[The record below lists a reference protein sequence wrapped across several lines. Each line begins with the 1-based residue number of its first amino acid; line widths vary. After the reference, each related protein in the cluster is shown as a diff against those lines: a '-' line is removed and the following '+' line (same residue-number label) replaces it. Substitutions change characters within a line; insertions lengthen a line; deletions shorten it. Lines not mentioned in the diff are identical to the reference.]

1 MERSN
6 RNFFI
11 ILTLITLLSLT
22 IFASATYSFLQEYG
36 PGIVNWGTN
45 VKYGGILKEVM
56 PWGPQTLNF
65 NPFVPT
71 NLPTHAIYEPLF
83 YVNMLNGDTTNLLG
97 ISYKFED
104 NNLKLVITTRSGV
117 KWSDGTQFTAQDVA
131 FTFNYIKA
139 YPAIDGYGIWSN
151 ISNVQSVEASGTN
164 TVIFTFS
171 KPNVALFPF
180 IASQPIVPEHIWAN
194 IKDPSTYTN
203 PNPIGTG
210 PFLLKSFSPDRVV
223 LVKNPNYWLTGRPYI
238 DEVDV
243 SYVVSNTTAYLYM
256 LKHEADWSFLFA
268 PDPVKTFVEKDPSV
282 NSIWWPTYSVNAMVL
297 NTQKYPLDNPI
308 FRRALSIAIN
318 KNELEKEV
326 YFGTGGYDPNQA
338 GLIPAQY
345 SWMDPSLEATNNYL
359 NTYNPQEAQKLLAS
373 IGFVKNSAG
382 QLVGPDGKV
391 VPTLNLVVCAGCTD
405 YVSMAG
411 IISQDLKAIGISTN
425 VSQQAGGTYMGSITT
440 GTYDMVIYWGIGG
453 GPTPYYEYYTN
464 LNPAFSASKLGEP
477 VISDISRY
485 TNPIITEALKEYAG
499 TTDLTVQRQAIY
511 KIERVFL
518 DEMPYISLTNRT
530 NFNIYNESTI
540 TGFPSDVYPYS
551 AGGSPGAA
559 IGLGSSDLLMTL
571 LNVHLK

>member
-1 MERSN
+1 MNRARS
-6 RNFFI
+6 I
-11 ILTLITLLSLT
+11 S
-22 IFASATYSFLQEYG
+22 IFLVLVMLVGLFVFGATTYSFVQAYG

-45 VKYGGILKEVM
+45 VKYGGTLKEVM

-97 ISYKFED
+97 TSYKWED
-104 NNLKLVITTRSGV
+104 NNLKLVITTRSDV
-117 KWSDGTQFTAQDVA
+117 KWSDGIPFTAKDVA
-131 FTFNYIKA
+131 FTFNYIKE
-139 YPAIDGYGIWSN
+139 YPAIDGYGIWSKT
-151 ISNVQSVEASGTN
+151 SNVQSVKASGSD

-171 KPNVALFPF
+171 KPNVALLPY
-180 IASQPIVPEHIWAN
+180 IASQPIIPEHIWSQ

-203 PNPIGTG
+203 PNPVGTG
-210 PFLLKSFSPDRVV
+210 PFLLKSFSPDKVV
-223 LVKNPNYWLTGRPYI
+223 LVKNPNYWMTGRPYV
-238 DEVDV
+238 DQVDV
-243 SYVVSNTTAYLYM
+243 TYVVSNTTAYLYM

-268 PDPVKTFVEKDPSV
+268 PDPVKTFVDKDPSV
-282 NSIWWPTYSVNAMVL
+282 NKIWWPTYSVNAMVL
-297 NTQKYPLDNPI
+297 NTQKYPLNNPI
-308 FRRALSIAIN
+308 FRRAISIAIN
-318 KNELEKEV
+318 KDELEKDV
-326 YFGTGGYDPNQA
+326 YFGTGGYNPNQA
-338 GLIPAQY
+338 GLIPSQY
-345 SWMDPSLEATNNYL
+345 DWMDPSLDATNTYL

-373 IGFVKNSAG
+373 IGFVKNSSG

-405 YVSMAG
+405 FISMG
-411 IISQDLKAIGISTN
+411 TIIAQELGQLGISVS
-425 VSQQAGGTYMGSITT
+425 VSQQSGGTYMGSITT

-464 LNPAFSASKLGEP
+464 LSPAFSAPKLGET

-485 TNPIITEALKEYAG
+485 TNPIITEALNEYAS
-499 TTDLTVQRQAIY
+499 TTNLQAQKQAIY

-530 NFNIYNESTI
+530 NFNIYNESMI
-540 TGFPSDVYPYS
+540 TGFPSNAYLYS

-559 IGLGSSDLLMTL
+559 IGLGSSDLLMAL

>member
-1 MERSN
+1 MKHN
-6 RNFFI
+6 KVFFI
-11 ILTLITLLSLT
+11 FLT
-22 IFASATYSFLQEYG
+22 IMSLVSLMLFAATGYSYLQEYG
-36 PGIVNWGTN
+36 PGIVNWGNN
-45 VKYGGILKEVM
+45 VKYGGTLKEVM

-97 ISYKFED
+97 TSYKFED
-104 NNLKLVITTRSGV
+104 NNLKLVITTRNDV
-117 KWSDGTQFTAQDVA
+117 KWSDGTPFTAQDVA
-131 FTFNYIKA
+131 FTFNYIKE
-139 YPAIDGYGIWSN
+139 YPAIDGYGIWSK
-151 ISNVQSVEASGTN
+151 ISDVQSVVASGD

-180 IASQPIVPEHIWAN
+180 IASQPIVPAHIWAN

-210 PFLLKSFSPDRVV
+210 PFMLKSFSPDKVV
-223 LVKNPNYWLTGRPYI
+223 LVKNPNYWMKGRPYI
-238 DEVDV
+238 DQVDV

-268 PDPVKTFVEKDPSV
+268 PDPITTYVDKDPSV
-282 NSIWWPTYSVNAMVL
+282 NKIWWPTYSVNGLVF
-297 NTQKYPLDNPI
+297 NTQKYPFDNPI
-308 FRRALSIAIN
+308 FRRAISIAIDKN
-318 KNELEKEV
+318 KLEKEV
-326 YFGTGGYDPNQA
+326 YFGTGGYNPNQA
-338 GLIPAQY
+338 GLIPTQY
-345 SWMDPSLEATNNYL
+345 DWMDPSLEATNNYL

-391 VPTLNLVVCAGCTD
+391 LPPIQLVVCAGCTD
-405 YVSMAG
+405 FISMG
-411 IISQDLKAIGISTN
+411 NIISSELGQLGISVN
-425 VSQQAGGTYMGSITT
+425 VNQQSGGTYMGSITT

-464 LNPAFSASKLGEP
+464 LNPAFSAPKLGEP

-485 TNPIITEALKEYAG
+485 TNPIITESLKEYSQ
-499 TTDLTVQRQAIY
+499 TTDPTVQKQAIY

-518 DEMPYISLTNRT
+518 NELPYVSLTNRT

-540 TGFPSDVYPYS
+540 TGFPSDQYPYS
-551 AGGSPGAA
+551 SGGSPGAA